1 MANLEQQWADI
12 NLQRS
17 LTSTSDIDN
26 GELSESDRNAL
37 SITDRLVALNENAK
51 LKAEK
56 LRIAS
61 EAINQQT
68 NQQVNQQND
77 ELDTSSLDRFT
88 AGLQNKNVYGANY
101 DSATALQESL
111 GSLANYGLQTD
122 NITGQRFYIDPTTKQ
137 RVDYFGK
144 EKGLYIAETDEGQ
157 MKLGLRAQGKTFA
170 DRYTP
175 DWKQYVPFMK
185 GYGWKPGDE
194 GVNPNKDPYLD
205 IDLPENLAVAYE
217 KYVHSNAGQLAERT
231 AGQGPITE
239 DWANRLG
246 AGKTEY
252 TTQNA
257 PMWNVNYDVS
267 GVQLQSDTPLP
278 GSTHSE
284 PKFDETGKYIGTSE
298 RTTGGAILDTI
309 QALPAGF
316 AKSVYDVAD
325 TTTELV
331 GDLAGRA
338 VGAYDEEL
346 GKKIDKTVDLGS
358 EKFKGAF
365 ASKITGYDDKY
376 SAKKMDEVSKHIEKA
391 TKDVSLMEPS
401 TWNNIS
407 GSELASAA
415 ATAFSTPETAAYSL
429 GYMVPALFGLGKKA
443 VENVGS
449 NVLKTYSKAAAK
461 IEKSD
466 VAPEIKIAKI
476 NELTDKLTLNDKT
489 KMFLANNA
497 DAMAYGAMMNNDQ
510 MDEYIALNG
519 GEEPTIARSLG
530 GFVANSV
537 GMKLDVG
544 VMNSILKPESGDLA
558 SNVAKMFSNVDKET
572 SSKIMAKVVEF
583 STRAASAGIKEMPQ
597 EWTQG
602 FIEGFNRVY
611 GTNVVGSDGKATGE
625 KVTAEMAAG
634 EKTRLDATTGA
645 FAGLAGGAHT
655 SMATQ
660 ALGGMPK
667 AVSST
672 MEKIN
677 ESVDKIKQNRQN
689 KTQSSEPG
697 VAGETTDDN
706 VDDET
711 DTIVLDDD
719 TRTMHETNFNDAVAG
734 LDELDSKTIDA
745 STDMK
750 EIAKHVADIGKI
762 DALLKSSIVSGAIT
776 DADARKTAIAR
787 LNANNRRIKDA
798 ITGTITSGDE
808 KAMGDLFSDPVTS
821 EKMLRSVADE
831 LDFDDAKIESN
842 FMKAGYN
849 AGLDETELRDTIE
862 ESKIVKRLSK
872 PSDYQ
877 TGKTAEQV
885 ASEVSIGKS
894 GYLTYRKNALEG
906 IETGDINK
914 INRNIEKLE
923 KFANVQSEK
932 LSKLTAGLNSVED
945 AINNQIKDEIANAA
959 KSGKTITR
967 EQVLQNYIDGT
978 IKGQLQVQT
987 SSKSNEGKGFK
998 TSINYSDVAKR
1009 MSNPDYNG
1017 GIYSIINSVEQESK
1031 DLNRL
1036 NELTQKQASKLPSY
1050 NKQFEAENEVDYK
1063 DRIKQLDSEV
1073 AKGEKAYYKYDSID
1087 IADLNNELA
1096 AKVKEYRK
1104 NKAELK
1110 ELRAK
1115 LEKLK
1120 SEKQDKTKV
1129 EDKVDETNTE
1139 TKPSEPVKKR
1149 VIADDIVAPAMPK
1162 NTEFVAPQM
1171 SNNEQANTPGSNDSM
1186 PTEPNQFAKENK
1198 TTETSPF
1205 AKPTDTK
1212 KVETKQTATS
1222 GSKGE
1227 IKFGSVVKYNDKYYI
1242 VRGYSASGALK
1253 LTAVD
1258 GTNFPGTPMPDK
1270 VEFAKQLTVKSYNN
1284 VNYAID
1290 SNNNAYTSN
1299 GKVSKE
1305 YADKVIS
1312 LGSNNETK
1320 QSETKKVEP
1329 DNKTTKVTAD
1339 GLDMSKYPMPKAT
1352 VTPSFVGSV
1361 NDFASSIPTLD
1372 EVSKAN
1378 AEFEKALA
1386 MNSEKSVEEEIAN
1399 FENLDS
1405 VDAAEKSEVV
1415 KELENELASAK
1426 DKIKTIKA
1434 KIEIA
1439 KKLKQEFYNDGKYEK
1454 IGDAQMLIDNYYEN
1468 IRNINVNID
1477 LINYKLSGSAEI
1489 DSILKTSLSSGLT
1502 QSKMYDDKGKEIVGK
1517 FQKIS
1522 AKDIVESSKKTSNRL
1537 SGMKID
1543 EITQD
1548 AEIKAYADDAVITI
1562 QNMLQPIKV
1571 GSIGRGDGVVK
1582 PILETFQIRD
1592 DLFRGLLFNADGSV
1606 NRNMAVAVAM
1616 AADEMRALMHSKL
1629 AFNSREDV
1637 MNMLGYSQEFEVSN
1651 AAYNALA
1658 FEGKFKKLI
1667 ADDLATAIF
1676 NNIAIKGK
1684 DNADIELVAKMRADA
1699 GQVALLYMQEKN
1711 YIEKLTES
1719 TITVELYKKIAKND
1733 GDEKSMTMQSNEFDS
1748 DGKTIPMVRLKK
1760 DRITISDRKGDK
1772 EALAIK
1778 EKKIEAENKKFDET
1792 TNRLKKELDR
1802 MNDLLAIESTKKNVK
1817 FKPSTTTDKKV
1828 KNSKVSNMNDDS
1840 LKTLNILQAEAF
1852 EMNEGVEFMFE
1863 LIDNGTIGESQLLKI
1878 MGYETTK
1885 DLEGKAYDTVESA
1898 IARNGE
1904 ILDSLNELK
1913 ALRARVEDPNDDAT
1927 NELYFDYFFGK
1938 NGRYYLDSVGINPQ
1952 TGKELYRWLVTPK
1965 AHNIEINFGSQEAKD
1980 NQHENFFKLG
1990 IAQAFGYGI
1999 DKEETANAYAF
2010 AEAVMMQDESELLKV
2025 FTNENNTHT
2034 ITGSNGKE
2042 HNIGIDHVG
2051 HTMQAIAAL
2060 RKYREADNGK
2070 KPFTAS
2076 LSIEFDAVTSGFILK
2091 LLQLP
2096 ILEFN
2101 ELKKWLKKGGIF
2113 LGSEAEL
2120 ADIKSTNDEIALG
2133 KLIDSYRTL
2142 ASEMK
2147 DDKHFELDVNI
2158 ARNGSEIPFKRKLFD
2173 AMKPLLGSLKE
2184 EFDDGINGIIER
2196 VTKEGR
2202 ELFKY
2207 QFMPFNYSAGLEALN
2222 KNLGYE
2228 MIKNLPDMM
2237 IKDGMT
2243 KDSKARKLINALH
2256 GREISDKEATD
2267 FIKKLQDESF
2277 ENITIGK
2284 IKVGEQMRL
2293 LIEDI
2298 YGSQVNAILTKEFS
2312 ELMNANKTVNN
2323 AFKSVFMAWKSA
2335 YDKEIKTLR
2344 ASGEEVTN
2352 AEVDEI
2358 VKKLKDKFPMIKAPL
2373 STDNYLDDSSAI
2385 AIHNTKL
2392 SSNKSNTYGPAKTY
2406 VNPKKN
2412 NGQATLT
2419 VQSMIR
2425 EFSEAINSGSVIP
2438 IHYIDGSFMTK
2449 GLAKGG
2455 ILGVHDAKVVGVGN
2469 ALSATKDYNEN
2480 VWEGSKDYSY
2490 INELFDLLDRI
2501 RKDGDYASHRNAVT
2515 IGSGENALTFND
2527 VYNEV
2532 KELNDRVKN
2541 NRAILFR
2548 LNSKVMHMSA
2558 IEGTDYSND
2567 GLVDTEG
2574 WIDPVVEETSGSE
2587 DKGKKSK
2594 TSSSA
2599 KAKESTKPEANK
2611 QSKETN
2617 KTKQSAKIQDYN
2629 QNEEITRTKSGV
2641 VIFGKAEYANNNP
2654 GSRIVNSFDDLID
2667 LSNKFDKVMQQ
2678 DKTQDKTQYKTYV
2691 LESNEDANSEYNY
2704 YKKLWKM
2711 LSESGVKFKP
2721 VEIVLK
2727 ESVRGGGYG
2736 VHRSAEGKTINIEIS
2751 YGDYTKIP
2759 LVESPIKVVMHEYI
2773 HALTFAALKENEQ
2786 LRNLVNRL
2794 RDHAIKEFKKQRK
2807 EKGQQAEITEYY
2819 GFMDAAKKDGTLEP
2833 HEFIAELMTSPKFQ
2847 KLLST
2852 LPSIGEVK
2860 NVSLLQ
2866 QVRKTF
2872 DAILKYVS
2880 GNSKVIA
2887 EASALTD
2894 GLQIVYRMFENN
2906 TKELLSS
2913 DTKEKEKQTNTTE
2926 EQALIDDAYSII
2938 ERLTGEIDEFETEIQ
2953 YRLEVILD
2961 KIEGCK

>member
-1 MANLEQQWADI
+1 MANLEQQWASL

-17 LTSTSDIDN
+17 LTSTPDIDN

-68 NQQVNQQND
+68 NQQTNQQND
-77 ELDTSSLDRFT
+77 ELDTSSLDKFT
-88 AGLQNKNVYGANY
+88 AGLQNKNIYGANY

-231 AGQGPITE
+231 AGQGLITE
-239 DWANRLG
+239 DWSNRLG

-252 TTQNA
+252 TTRNA
-257 PMWNVNYDVS
+257 PMWNVNYDTSAVN
-267 GVQLQSDTPLP
+267 LQSDTPLP

-284 PKFDETGKYIGTSE
+284 PKFDETGKYIGSGE

-346 GKKIDKTVDLGS
+346 GKKIDKTVDLGN

-376 SAKKMDEVSKHIEKA
+376 SAKKMDEVKKHIEKA

-530 GFVANSV
+530 GFIANSV
-537 GMKLDVG
+537 GMKLDTG

-611 GTNVVGSDGKATGE
+611 GTNVVDENKNPIGE
-625 KVTAEMAAG
+625 KVSAEMAAG
-634 EKTRLDATTGA
+634 EKTRLKATTGA
-645 FAGLAGGAHT
+645 IAGLAGGAHT

-697 VAGETTDDN
+697 VAGETIDDN
-706 VDDET
+706 IDDET
-711 DTIVLDDD
+711 DTIELDDD
-719 TRTMHETNFNDAVAG
+719 TRTMHETNFNDAIAG
-734 LDELDSKTIDA
+734 LDELDSKTIDT

-762 DALLKSSIVSGAIT
+762 DTLLKSSIVSGAIT

-808 KAMGDLFSDPVTS
+808 KAMNDLFSDPITS

-831 LDFDDAKIESN
+831 LDFDDTKIESN

-849 AGLDETELRDTIE
+849 AGLDEATIKDTIE
-862 ESKIVKRLSK
+862 ESKIVRRLSK

-885 ASEVSIGKS
+885 ASEVSVGKS
-894 GYLTYRKNALEG
+894 GYLTYRNNVLDGVESG
-906 IETGDINK
+906 NINK

-923 KFANVQSEK
+923 KFANAQSEK

-945 AINNQIKDEIANAA
+945 AINNQIDEEIASAT
-959 KSGKTITR
+959 KSDQTITR
-967 EQVLQNYIDGT
+967 EQVLQNYIDGKV
-978 IKGQLQVQT
+978 KGQLQVQT
-987 SSKSNEGKGFK
+987 SSKANDGKGFK

-1031 DLNRL
+1031 DLTKL
-1036 NELTQKQASKLPSY
+1036 NELTQKQASRLPEY

-1063 DRIKQLDSEV
+1063 NRIKQLDSD
-1073 AKGEKAYYKYDSID
+1073 AIKGDKAYSKYDSID

-1096 AKVKEYRK
+1096 VKVKEYRK

-1110 ELRAK
+1110 ELKAK
-1115 LEKLK
+1115 LEKLE
-1120 SEKQDKTKV
+1120 SEKQDKTKT
-1129 EDKVDETNTE
+1129 EDKVTETNTDP
-1139 TKPSEPVKKR
+1139 KPSEPVKKR

-1171 SNNEQANTPGSNDSM
+1171 SNNEQANTPGSDDSM
-1186 PTEPNQFAKENK
+1186 PTEPNPFAKENK

-1205 AKPTDTK
+1205 AKPTENK
-1212 KVETKQTATS
+1212 KVETKPTVTS
-1222 GSKGE
+1222 GSESE

-1258 GTNFPGTPMPDK
+1258 GTNFSGTPMPDK
-1270 VEFAKQLTVKSYNN
+1270 VKFAKQLTVKSYNN

-1320 QSETKKVEP
+1320 QTETKKVEP
-1329 DNKTTKVTAD
+1329 DNKSTKVTAD

-1352 VTPSFVGSV
+1352 VTPSFVGNV
-1361 NDFASSIPTLD
+1361 NDFASSIPTPD
-1372 EVSKAN
+1372 EVAKVN
-1378 AEFEKALA
+1378 AEFEKAPV
-1386 MNSEKSVEEEIAN
+1386 MNSEKSIEEEIAN

-1415 KELENELASAK
+1415 KELENELAIAK
-1426 DKIKTIKA
+1426 DKIKSTKA
-1434 KIEIA
+1434 NIE
-1439 KKLKQEFYNDGKYEK
+1439 KVKLFKQKSYENK
-1454 IGDAQMLIDNYYEN
+1454 DYDNVDNAQMLIENYYAS
-1468 IRNINVNID
+1468 ID
-1477 LINYKLSGSAEI
+1477 STVARIDAIKAKLSGSAEI

-1522 AKDIVESSKKTSNRL
+1522 AKDIIESSRKTSNRL

-1548 AEIKAYADDAVITI
+1548 AEIKAYADDAVKTI
-1562 QNMLQPIKV
+1562 ANMLQPIKV
-1571 GSIGRGDGVVK
+1571 GSIGKGDGVVK

-1592 DLFRGLLFNADGSV
+1592 DLFRGLLFNADGTV

-1760 DRITISDRKGDK
+1760 DRITIADRKGDK
-1772 EALAIK
+1772 EALAAK

-1817 FKPSTTTDKKV
+1817 FKPSVTTDKKV

-1863 LIDNGTIGESQLLKI
+1863 LIDNGTIGEAQLLKI

-2096 ILEFN
+2096 ILEFK

-2207 QFMPFNYSAGLEALN
+2207 QFMPFNYSAGLKALN

-2237 IKDGMT
+2237 SKDGMT

-2256 GREISDKEATD
+2256 GRELKDSEVSD

-2277 ENITIGK
+2277 ENIEILIGKQK

-2293 LIEDI
+2293 LIEDV

-2312 ELMNANKTVNN
+2312 ELMSANKTVNN
-2323 AFKSVFMAWKSA
+2323 AFKAVFMAWKSA
-2335 YDKEIKTLR
+2335 YDKEIETLR
-2344 ASGEEVTN
+2344 ASGKEVTN

-2358 VKKLKDKFPMIKAPL
+2358 VEKLKDKFPMIKAPL
-2373 STDNYLDDSSAI
+2373 STDSYLDDSSAI

-2406 VNPKKN
+2406 VNPEKN

-2480 VWEGSKDYSY
+2480 VLEGSKEYSY
-2490 INELFDLLDRI
+2490 INELFNLLERI
-2501 RKDGDYASHRNAVT
+2501 RKDGDYVSHRNAVT

-2532 KELNDRVKN
+2532 KELNNRVKN
-2541 NRAILFR
+2541 NRTILFR

-2587 DKGKKSK
+2587 DKSKKLK

-2599 KAKESTKPEANK
+2599 KAKESTKSEARDANK
-2611 QSKETN
+2611 LYRNEDGTIRFGNNTYTKEV
-2617 KTKQSAKIQDYN
+2617 K
-2629 QNEEITRTKSGV
+2629 
-2641 VIFGKAEYANNNP
+2641 
-2654 GSRIVNSFDDLID
+2654 SFDELID
-2667 LSNKFDKVMQQ
+2667 LSNQFDELMQVKQ
-2678 DKTQDKTQYKTYV
+2678 NVAKSGTDV
-2691 LESNEDANSEYNY
+2691 HNY
-2704 YKKLWKM
+2704 LKDLWKM
-2711 LSESGVKFKP
+2711 IAKSGVEFKP
-2721 VEIVLK
+2721 VKIQFVK
-2727 ESVRGGGYG
+2727 KIDVGGLG
-2736 VHRSAEGKTINIEIS
+2736 VHKMYNGKTKSIQLS
-2751 YGDYTKIP
+2751 YNEEYQAI
-2759 LVESPIKVVMHEYI
+2759 ESPIRIMMHEYV
-2773 HALTFAALKENEQ
+2773 HALTVTA
-2786 LRNLVNRL
+2786 LRNNPELMALANKL
-2794 RDHAIKEFKKQRK
+2794 RDHAIKEVGIDKVS
-2807 EKGQQAEITEYY
+2807 EYY
-2819 GFMDAAKKDGTLEP
+2819 GFSDTMKDGKLEP
-2833 HEFIAELMTSPKFQ
+2833 HEFIAELMTSPRFQ
-2847 KLLST
+2847 KLLSGIKGLGNKDT
-2852 LPSIGEVK
+2852 SLFEQVK
-2860 NVSLLQ
+2860 KVFN
-2866 QVRKTF
+2866 
-2872 DAILKYVS
+2872 AIINYVS
-2880 GNSKVIA
+2880 KDSKLRA

-2913 DTKEKEKQTNTTE
+2913 DTKEKEKQTNTTD

-2938 ERLTGEIDEFETEIQ
+2938 ERLTGEVDEFETEIQ
-2953 YRLEVILD
+2953 DRLEVILD
-2961 KIEGCK
+2961 NIKGCR